1 MNVWFQLHRLP
12 VYRSQWRSVFTLMA
26 VVLGFASTT
35 YAQRLTPPPF
45 EFPPSFSAPLP
56 AQVPNLAAGRTQT
69 RTKVKTVLRR
79 KPPTKAQLN
88 QALIAEAYRRNTANV
103 TKLLAQGADPNA
115 RDKAGV
121 PALFYAA
128 AVKDNALVV
137 MLLLNKRA
145 SVNTQDPH
153 GNTPLAEAV
162 QFGDDLLAKLL
173 LDRKADPNARN
184 GAGFTPLGIAAAKRR
199 DNQHLRP
206 QRQGCHG
213 QRQRHGH
220 LRPRRQRD
228 DGEVPAAITQTGLEF

>member
-1 MNVWFQLHRLP
+1 MNVRPHLHCQP
-12 VYRSQWRSVFTLMA
+12 VYRPRWLFALILVAITA
-26 VVLGFASTT
+26 GFASGAS
-35 YAQRLTPPPF
+35 AQQLTPPPF
-45 EFPPSFSAPLP
+45 TFPPSFQAPLP
-56 AQVPNLAAGRTQT
+56 AQAPGFSVRRTQA
-69 RTKVKTVLRR
+69 KSLVKTVLRR
-79 KPPTKAQLN
+79 KPLTKAQLN
-88 QALIAEAYRRNTANV
+88 QALIAEAYRRNGANV
-103 TKLLAQGADPNA
+103 TRLLAQGADPNA

-128 AVKDNALVV
+128 AVKDNMPVIT
-137 MLLLNKRA
+137 LLLGKGAN
-145 SVNTQDPH
+145 VNARDPH

-162 QFGDDLLAKLL
+162 QLGNLPLAILL
-173 LDRKADPNARN
+173 LQHKADPNVRN
-184 GAGFTPLGIAAAKRR
+184 GASFTPLGIAAAKRR